1 MVSWDKKQMTLFCST
16 LGLLY
21 LCSVF
26 GGSVSARLPEVAFL
40 LSEDMKQKKKRVID
54 IQFITACISTSL
66 VLLLLGAVVL
76 VVLSAGRLSDHVREN
91 LELSLLLNDDAKTE
105 EVNRIVRYVEAQR
118 YTKEV
123 RYISKEDI
131 LAEQTASMG
140 LDPTEFLGYNPYT
153 ASVEVKLKAEYA
165 NTDSIIPIKNRL
177 MRYTQIREI
186 SYPSE
191 LMDNVNENIQKISA
205 LLLALALALSL
216 ISFALINNTIK
227 LTIYSQR
234 FLLHTMKLVGAS
246 WRFIRRPF
254 LMRNLGIGVASGILA
269 NGVLGGGIYLLL
281 SREPQLS
288 QLFTIHTLAIVGGSV
303 MLFGMVITWFCA
315 RISINRFLRMKAG
328 DLYYI

>member
-1 MVSWDKKQMTLFCST
+1 
-16 LGLLY
+16 
-21 LCSVF
+21 
-26 GGSVSARLPEVAFL
+26 
-40 LSEDMKQKKKRVID
+40 MKQKKKRVID

-66 VLLLLGAVVL
+66 VLLLLGSVVL
-76 VVLSAGRLSDHVREN
+76 VVLTAGRLSDHVREN
-91 LELSLLLNDDAKTE
+91 LELSLLLNDEVKTE
-105 EVNRIVRYVEAQR
+105 EVSRIVRHVDAQH
-118 YTKEV
+118 YAKEV

-153 ASVEVKLKAEYA
+153 ASIEVKLKADYA

-191 LMDNVNENIQKISA
+191 LMDNVNENIRKLSA

-246 WRFIRRPF
+246 WGFIRRPF
-254 LMRNLGIGVASGILA
+254 LIRNLGIGIASGILA
-269 NGVLGGGIYLLL
+269 NGVIGGGIYLLL
-281 SREPQLS
+281 SHEPQLAH
-288 QLFTIHTLAIVGGSV
+288 LFSVEVMGIVGGSV
-303 MLFGMVITWFCA
+303 MLFGVLITLLCA
-315 RISINRFLRMKAG
+315 YASINRFLRMKAG

>member
-1 MVSWDKKQMTLFCST
+1 
-16 LGLLY
+16 
-21 LCSVF
+21 
-26 GGSVSARLPEVAFL
+26 
-40 LSEDMKQKKKRVID
+40 MKQKKKRAID

-66 VLLLLGAVVL
+66 VLLLLGSVVL
-76 VVLSAGRLSDHVREN
+76 VVLTAGRLSDHVREN
-91 LELSLLLNDDAKTE
+91 LELSLLLNDEVKTE
-105 EVNRIVRYVEAQR
+105 DVNSIVSHVKAQR

-123 RYISKEDI
+123 RYISKEAI

-153 ASVEVKLKAEYA
+153 ASIEVKLKADYA

-191 LMDNVNENIQKISA
+191 LMNNVNENIQKISV

-246 WRFIRRPF
+246 WGFIRRPF
-254 LMRNLGIGVASGILA
+254 LVRNLGIGIASGLLA
-269 NGVLGGGIYLLL
+269 NGMIGGGIYLLL
-281 SREPQLS
+281 RHEPQMS
-288 QLFTIHTLAIVGGSV
+288 HLFTMPVLAIVGGSV
-303 MLFGMVITWFCA
+303 MLFGMLITLWCA
-315 RISINRFLRMKAG
+315 FVSINRFLRMKAG

>member
-1 MVSWDKKQMTLFCST
+1 
-16 LGLLY
+16 
-21 LCSVF
+21 
-26 GGSVSARLPEVAFL
+26 
-40 LSEDMKQKKKRVID
+40 MKQKKKRAID

-66 VLLLLGAVVL
+66 VLLLLGSVVL
-76 VVLSAGRLSDHVREN
+76 VVLTAGRLSDHVREN
-91 LELSLLLNDDAKTE
+91 LELSLLLNDEVKTE
-105 EVNRIVRYVEAQR
+105 DVNSIVSYVKAQR

-123 RYISKEDI
+123 RYISKEAI

-153 ASVEVKLKAEYA
+153 ASIEVKLKADYA

-191 LMDNVNENIQKISA
+191 LMDNVNENIQKISV

-246 WRFIRRPF
+246 WGFIRRPF
-254 LMRNLGIGVASGILA
+254 LARNLGIGIASGLLA
-269 NGVLGGGIYLLL
+269 NGMIGGGIYLLL
-281 SREPQLS
+281 RHEPQMS
-288 QLFTIHTLAIVGGSV
+288 HLFTMPVLAIVGGSV
-303 MLFGMVITWFCA
+303 MLFGMFITLWCA
-315 RISINRFLRMKAG
+315 FVSINRFLRMKAG

>member
-1 MVSWDKKQMTLFCST
+1 
-16 LGLLY
+16 
-21 LCSVF
+21 
-26 GGSVSARLPEVAFL
+26 
-40 LSEDMKQKKKRVID
+40 MKQKKKRAID

-66 VLLLLGAVVL
+66 VLLLLGSVVL
-76 VVLSAGRLSDHVREN
+76 VVLTAGRLSDHVREN
-91 LELSLLLNDDAKTE
+91 LELSLLLNDEAKAE
-105 EVNRIVRYVEAQR
+105 DVNRIVRHVEAQC
-118 YTKEV
+118 YAKEV

-153 ASVEVKLKAEYA
+153 ASIEVKLKAEYA
-165 NTDSIIPIKNRL
+165 NTDSIIPIKSRL
-177 MRYTQIREI
+177 MRHTQIREI

-191 LMDNVNENIQKISA
+191 LMDNVNENIRKISA

-216 ISFALINNTIK
+216 ISFALISNTIK

-254 LMRNLGIGVASGILA
+254 LMRNLGIGITSGLLA
-269 NGVLGGGIYLLL
+269 NGIIAGGIYLLL
-281 SREPQLS
+281 DREPQLS
-288 QLFTIHTLAIVGGSV
+288 HLFTMPTLGIVGGSV
-303 MLFGMVITWFCA
+303 MLFGILITLLCA
-315 RISINRFLRMKAG
+315 YASINRFLRMKAG

>member
-1 MVSWDKKQMTLFCST
+1 
-16 LGLLY
+16 
-21 LCSVF
+21 
-26 GGSVSARLPEVAFL
+26 
-40 LSEDMKQKKKRVID
+40 
-54 IQFITACISTSL
+54 
-66 VLLLLGAVVL
+66 VLT
-76 VVLSAGRLSDHVREN
+76 AGRLSDHVREN
-91 LELSLLLNDDAKTE
+91 LELSLLLNDEVKTE
-105 EVNRIVRYVEAQR
+105 DVNSIVSHVKAQR

-123 RYISKEDI
+123 RYISKEAI

-153 ASVEVKLKAEYA
+153 ASIEVKLKADYA

-191 LMDNVNENIQKISA
+191 LMDNVNENIQKISV

-246 WRFIRRPF
+246 WGFIRRPF
-254 LMRNLGIGVASGILA
+254 LVRNLGIGIASGLLA
-269 NGVLGGGIYLLL
+269 NGMIGGGIYLLL
-281 SREPQLS
+281 HHEPQMS
-288 QLFTIHTLAIVGGSV
+288 HLFTMPVLAIVGGSV
-303 MLFGMVITWFCA
+303 MLFGMLITLWCA
-315 RISINRFLRMKAG
+315 FVSINRFLRMKAG

>member
-1 MVSWDKKQMTLFCST
+1 
-16 LGLLY
+16 
-21 LCSVF
+21 
-26 GGSVSARLPEVAFL
+26 
-40 LSEDMKQKKKRVID
+40 MKQKKKSAID
-54 IQFITACISTSL
+54 IQFVTACISTSL
-66 VLLLLGAVVL
+66 VLLLLGSVVMVVL
-76 VVLSAGRLSDHVREN
+76 TAGRLSDHVREN
-91 LELSLLLNDDAKTE
+91 LELSLLLGDEVKTE
-105 EVNRIVRYVEAQR
+105 EVSRIVRHVEAQR
-118 YTKEV
+118 YAKEV

-153 ASVEVKLKAEYA
+153 ASIEVKLKADYA

-205 LLLALALALSL
+205 MLLALALALSL
-216 ISFALINNTIK
+216 ISFSLINNTIK

-246 WRFIRRPF
+246 WGFIRRPF
-254 LMRNLGIGVASGILA
+254 LLRNLGIGVVSGLLA
-269 NGVLGGGIYLLL
+269 NGLIGGGIYMLLKH
-281 SREPQLS
+281 ES
-288 QLFTIHTLAIVGGSV
+288 QLAHLFTVQTLGVVGGSV
-303 MLFGMVITWFCA
+303 MLFGILITQMCA
-315 RISINRFLRMKAG
+315 YASINRFLRMKAG

>member
-1 MVSWDKKQMTLFCST
+1 
-16 LGLLY
+16 
-21 LCSVF
+21 
-26 GGSVSARLPEVAFL
+26 
-40 LSEDMKQKKKRVID
+40 MKQKKKRAID
-54 IQFITACISTSL
+54 IQFVTACISTSL

-91 LELSLLLNDDAKTE
+91 LELSLLLSDDTRQE
-105 EVNRIVRYVEAQR
+105 EVTRIVRHVEAQC

-153 ASVEVKLKAEYA
+153 ASIEVKLKADYA

-191 LMDNVNENIQKISA
+191 LMDNVNENIRKISA
-205 LLLALALALSL
+205 LLLVLALALSL

-246 WRFIRRPF
+246 WAFIRRPF
-254 LMRNLGIGVASGILA
+254 LMRNLGIGITSGILA
-269 NGVLGGGIYLLL
+269 NGLIGGGIYLLL
-281 SREPQLS
+281 RYEPQMS
-288 QLFTIHTLAIVGGSV
+288 HLFTIDTLCAVGGAV
-303 MLFGMVITWFCA
+303 MLFGMLITLLCA
-315 RISINRFLRMKAG
+315 YVSINRFLRMRAG

>member
-1 MVSWDKKQMTLFCST
+1 
-16 LGLLY
+16 
-21 LCSVF
+21 
-26 GGSVSARLPEVAFL
+26 
-40 LSEDMKQKKKRVID
+40 MKQKKKRIID

-66 VLLLLGAVVL
+66 VLLLLGSVVL

-91 LELSLLLNDDAKTE
+91 LELSLLLNDETKTE
-105 EVNRIVRYVEAQR
+105 EVNRIVRHVEAQR
-118 YTKEV
+118 YAKEV

-131 LAEQTASMG
+131 LAEQTTSMG

-153 ASVEVKLKAEYA
+153 ASIEVKLKAEYA
-165 NTDSIIPIKNRL
+165 NTDSIMPIKSRL

-191 LMDNVNENIQKISA
+191 LMDNVNENIRKISA
-205 LLLALALALSL
+205 LLLVLALALSL

-246 WRFIRRPF
+246 WGFIRRPF
-254 LMRNLGIGVASGILA
+254 LMRNLCIGIVSGLLA
-269 NGVLGGGIYLLL
+269 NGVIGGGIYMLL
-281 SREPQLS
+281 RYEPQLTH
-288 QLFTIHTLAIVGGSV
+288 LFTMPALAVVGGSV
-303 MLFGMVITWFCA
+303 MLFGMLITLLCA
-315 RISINRFLRMKAG
+315 YVSINRFLRMKAG

>member
-1 MVSWDKKQMTLFCST
+1 
-16 LGLLY
+16 
-21 LCSVF
+21 
-26 GGSVSARLPEVAFL
+26 
-40 LSEDMKQKKKRVID
+40 MKQKKKRTID

-66 VLLLLGAVVL
+66 VLLLLGSVVMVVL
-76 VVLSAGRLSDHVREN
+76 TAGRLSDHVREN
-91 LELSLLLNDDAKTE
+91 LELSLLLNDEVKTE
-105 EVNRIVRYVEAQR
+105 EVNRIVRHVEAQC
-118 YTKEV
+118 YAKEV
-123 RYISKEDI
+123 RHISKEDI
-131 LAEQTASMG
+131 LAEQTAEMG

-153 ASVEVKLKAEYA
+153 ASIEVKLKADYA

-216 ISFALINNTIK
+216 ISFSLINNTIK

-246 WRFIRRPF
+246 WAFIRRPF
-254 LMRNLGIGVASGILA
+254 LLRNLGIGLVSGILA
-269 NGVLGGGIYLLL
+269 NGVIGGGVYMLL
-281 SREPQLS
+281 SHEPQLAH
-288 QLFTIHTLAIVGGSV
+288 LFTMQTLAIVGGAV
-303 MLFGMVITWFCA
+303 MLFGMLITLMCA
-315 RISINRFLRMKAG
+315 YASINRFLRMKAG

>member
-1 MVSWDKKQMTLFCST
+1 
-16 LGLLY
+16 
-21 LCSVF
+21 
-26 GGSVSARLPEVAFL
+26 
-40 LSEDMKQKKKRVID
+40 MKQKKKRAID

-66 VLLLLGAVVL
+66 VLLLLGSVVL
-76 VVLSAGRLSDHVREN
+76 VVLTAGRLSDHVREN
-91 LELSLLLNDDAKTE
+91 LELSLLLNDDVNIE
-105 EVNRIVRYVEAQR
+105 DVNRIVSHVELQR

-123 RYISKEDI
+123 RYISKEAI

-153 ASVEVKLKAEYA
+153 ASIEVKLKADYA

-246 WRFIRRPF
+246 WGFIRRPF
-254 LMRNLGIGVASGILA
+254 LARNLGIGITSALLA
-269 NGVLGGGIYLLL
+269 NGLIGGGIYLLL
-281 SREPQLS
+281 RHEPQMAHLFDVYTLS
-288 QLFTIHTLAIVGGSV
+288 IVGGSV
-303 MLFGMVITWFCA
+303 VLFGILITLLCA
-315 RISINRFLRMKAG
+315 FLSINRFLRMKAG